1 MPTNVLRAGGETVWA
16 IEPNFAVICSASRAG
31 ASPSAA
37 QPATFDDMRA
47 MLRNLLADRF
57 QVQVERPLHLKV
69 TATAAPLDYLPLG
82 AFDAAAAGTE
92 VARQPSKN

>member
-1 MPTNVLRAGGETVWA
+1 MQREPGGRRFNIDATAE
-16 IEPNFAVICSASRAG
+16 
-31 ASPSAA
+31 

-82 AFDAAAAGTE
+82 ALDAAPAGSG
-92 VARQPSKN
+92 VARQPSEN